1 MKQSYLRKA
10 LAYTG
15 LATQTLTQG
24 LALVGLLAL
33 VILIVGPKFDADSG
47 AVRDAQADS
56 IAEAGG
62 LEQSLYAEVDGAI
75 ESQQRTLAAYLARR
89 YRVAGDAL
97 DQLVRDA
104 YQVGH
109 QWKIDPLL
117 ILSVVA
123 IESSFNPIAES
134 GYGAKGLMQVVPRFH
149 LDKLDAHGGHEA
161 LLDPSINI
169 QVGAQILK
177 TYIRQTGSLESGLQM
192 YGGATSDPESRYAR
206 KVMAEQARLRR
217 VLSANASS
225 TKI

>member
-10 LAYTG
+10 LAFTG
-15 LATQTLTQG
+15 LATQTLTVG
-24 LALVGLLAL
+24 LALVGLFAL
-33 VILIVGPKFDADSG
+33 VMLIVGPKFDAGGG
-47 AVRDAQADS
+47 AVSDAQADS
-56 IAEAGG
+56 IAETGG
-62 LEQSLYAEVDGAI
+62 LEQSLYEVDSAI

-97 DQLVRDA
+97 DQLVREA

-149 LDKLDAHGGHEA
+149 LDKLDVHGGHEA

-169 QVGAQILK
+169 RVGAQILK

-192 YGGATSDPESRYAR
+192 YGGAANDPETRYAR

-217 VLSANASS
+217 VLSASADS